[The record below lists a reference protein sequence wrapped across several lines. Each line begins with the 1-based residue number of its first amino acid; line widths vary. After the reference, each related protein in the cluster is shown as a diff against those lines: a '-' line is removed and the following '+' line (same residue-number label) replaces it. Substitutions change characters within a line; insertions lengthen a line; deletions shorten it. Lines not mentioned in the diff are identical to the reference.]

1 MNAEFRK
8 LVLRAVTEDDKPV
21 LRAIE
26 EDALSELMEDGVIR
40 YSGNRWWLTR
50 TGAAEARWALAESR
64 HKAMEALREQ
74 HRARMAHVKGW
85 SDEGRTARAGLQVVE
100 GVRGGSASL
109 GIRNGR
115 G

>member
-74 HRARMAHVKGW
+74 HRARMAHVKAATLEV
-85 SDEGRTARAGLQVVE
+85 S
-100 GVRGGSASL
+100 RG
-109 GIRNGR
+109 
-115 G
+115 